1 MLGKI
6 ATIRTDNWMT
16 ETSAAL
22 AVMTRGNSNV
32 QVPYRVPI
40 IPETHDDTCTNKDCL
55 TRASTKRMCRQV
67 HQAQKNIIGYFGG
80 YCCKS
85 QPVGKYELK
94 KSTENVDYLKE
105 KLEPRKLQAKHHLAH
120 VVNRMFTTLETKG
133 IARPATEEF
142 MLSAEYNE
150 HDPLSA
156 EFIRTCD
163 HYDFFGGAFL
173 TRVESAMTSKS
184 VFNQGG
190 PLRCRVDNKCSL
202 QSITCLCMLF
212 GQSIPTA
219 GTSRLMNFA

>member
-1 MLGKI
+1 MRPRHGCAAKYTKLR
-6 ATIRTDNWMT
+6 RTSSD
-16 ETSAAL
+16 TSE
-22 AVMTRGNSNV
+22 VIV
-32 QVPYRVPI
+32 
-40 IPETHDDTCTNKDCL
+40 
-55 TRASTKRMCRQV
+55 AS
-67 HQAQKNIIGYFGG
+67 
-80 YCCKS
+80 
-85 QPVGKYELK
+85 PVGKYELK

-190 PLRCRVDNKCSL
+190 GVCVAASTTSVRSHRLRVFVCFSAK
-202 QSITCLCMLF
+202 
-212 GQSIPTA
+212 A
-219 GTSRLMNFA
+219 SRLLVPLAL